1 METTSQWNMA
11 RILVKTP
18 WQPLIQHKVSAWING
33 VEYTVH
39 MAEETCYNLDRCKCW
54 GRSFIGSLEEIIFDD
69 SESEIGTQM
78 AIEGVILET
87 DPSEEDTLPS
97 TDGGRNNNLGCSH
110 CKTSRHAQDFCYDLN
125 GFPEN
130 TANVPKFEKYKQTKE
145 KNPS

>member
-1 METTSQWNMA
+1 MGSFLEESWPYTDYHAWDLEHIRQIMMAVGEVVEVDHEMDELHRLDRA
-11 RILVKTP
+11 RIIVKTP
-18 WQPLIQHKVSAWING
+18 LLPLIQHKVSAWING

-39 MAEETCYNLDRCKCW
+39 IAEETCYNLDRCKCW

-97 TDGGRNNNLGCSH
+97 TDG
-110 CKTSRHAQDFCYDLN
+110 D
-125 GFPEN
+125 E
-130 TANVPKFEKYKQTKE
+130 
-145 KNPS
+145 